1 MQANRNYYQQKSSKK
16 RWIIA
21 TLVVLLLIAMIII
34 IVWLFT
40 RYTRSDPPSIT
51 SVRGATTQVEEKTD
65 TVIETEIIP
74 FGIKTVDDATKYVGS
89 STVISPGAYG
99 VRTMTYEVTP
109 SAPPGQEKKLIS
121 DEVTTAPVD
130 KVVSI
135 GTKKSGDPE

>member
-1 MQANRNYYQQKSSKK
+1 MQTNRNYYQQKSSKK
-16 RWIIA
+16 RWFIIA
-21 TLVVLLLIAMIII
+21 FIVLLFVAIII
-34 IVWLFT
+34 FVVWLFS

-51 SVRGATTQVEEKTD
+51 SVKGASTQIEVKKN
-65 TVIETEIIP
+65 TVIETEMIP
-74 FGIKTVDDATKYVGS
+74 FGVKTVDDATKYVGS
-89 STVISPGAYG
+89 STVITPGAYG

-109 SAPPGQEKKLIS
+109 GAAPGQEKKLIS